1 MRAVLRARGELGF
14 AVSFV
19 FFLLVFIL
27 L

>member
-1 MRAVLRARGELGF
+1 MRAVLRERGELGF
-14 AVSFV
+14 VVSFV